1 MKIYKVSNS
10 LTASKL
16 IPIIRPSEGATTKAE
31 GIFIGFT
38 KYYSIPLFLDLNAL
52 INPHISVIGMSGSG
66 KTYFLKSIILR
77 SNIYM
82 NYGVFILD
90 WNGEY
95 SELVGYAG
103 GKELFL
109 DTSLDPTKSIL
120 EALKYIEFNKIT
132 YNNQIISCN
141 LSNIKNR
148 EYKAQVSKIL
158 LKMISDEMI
167 THRINR
173 KVSNIIVID
182 EAWKLL
188 DSNELSMLFR
198 EGRKYGFSI
207 VIATQLAKDILN
219 DIISNSASISIFKL
233 QNSEDFSLLMESGVI
248 SESNKDLISN
258 LERGSCLLM
267 QRLRVNSGMQ
277 TSTIIKQVSGFDY
290 STCNIVGGKMDF
302 KIANNIF
309 LKETEAMDTS
319 KENISKIVSFM
330 EQNGRNVELSS
341 FIKYLIALGIQ
352 RYEIVRYLRSI
363 KVNDIELAE
372 AFDLI
377 KEIKILE

>member
-16 IPIIRPSEGATTKAE
+16 IPIIRPSEGAVTKTE

-66 KTYFLKSIILR
+66 KTYFLKSVILR

-82 NYGVFILD
+82 GQGVFILD

-95 SELVGYAG
+95 SELIGYVG

-109 DTSLDPTKSIL
+109 DTTMEPAQSIL
-120 EALKYIEFNKIT
+120 EALKCIESNKIT

-141 LSNIKNR
+141 LSSIKNR
-148 EYKAQVSKIL
+148 EYKAHASKIF
-158 LKMISDEMI
+158 LKMIADEMI

-173 KVSNIIVID
+173 KASNIIVID

-188 DSNELSMLFR
+188 DGNELSMLFR

-219 DIISNSASISIFKL
+219 DIISNSASIVVFKL
-233 QNSEDFSLLMESGVI
+233 QNSEDFSLLIESGVV
-248 SESNKDLISN
+248 SEKNKDLISN

-267 QRLRVNSGMQ
+267 QRLKVNSGMQ

-290 STCNIVGGKMDF
+290 STCNIIGEKMDF
-302 KIANNIF
+302 KIANNVF

-319 KENISKIVSFM
+319 KENISKILLKMISDEM
-330 EQNGRNVELSS
+330 ITHN
-341 FIKYLIALGIQ
+341 LISLYSK
-352 RYEIVRYLRSI
+352 RY
-363 KVNDIELAE
+363 
-372 AFDLI
+372 
-377 KEIKILE
+377 